1 MDKNIFI
8 YYPQFDIFADDFFKI
23 PPMHPHGQSGM
34 DLASLYPEV
43 LRRVEIHGNP
53 TITNLGNVYAIGGV
67 HGMSSLDD
75 HVNPTDEYDMI

>member
-1 MDKNIFI
+1 MDMNR
-8 YYPQFDIFADDFFKI
+8 YYPQFNIFADVFDVFKQ
-23 PPMHPHGQSGM
+23 HLH
-34 DLASLYPEV
+34 DDNDVASLYPEV
-43 LRRVEIHGNP
+43 LRSVEVHGNP

>member
-1 MDKNIFI
+1 MGMNK
-8 YYPQFDIFADDFFKI
+8 YYPQFNIFADVFDTFKG
-23 PPMHPHGQSGM
+23 HPHN
-34 DLASLYPEV
+34 DNDVASLYPEA
-43 LRRVEIHGNP
+43 LRRVVVHGSP